1 MRVDDSWTL
10 REMKDYIR
18 KNKLNKK
25 PHLKLGMNRDQMI
38 AGLKK
43 EGKWYDNPVF
53 STHLVSKLP
62 PKKSPVKKA
71 PAPKKPKL
79 PPRPKAMAKLKKAQ
93 VEKYYSKPK
102 RAKAGT
108 TTAELQDIPMEISKM
123 IGKAVKENY
132 MLGATRSFPKFED
145 LMWKHEPFLE
155 ELSYREQN
163 VIEGFSW
170 GSEFYRLVKKITKR
184 DVDHYDDLTDSQK
197 EKFFWL
203 SQTTGQ
209 REHRKYIR
217 EIWNTHIKGKKFA
230 STNVLIDNFM
240 EKYSEN

>member
-25 PHLKLGMNRDQMI
+25 PHLRLGMNRDQLI
-38 AGLKK
+38 AGFKK

-53 STHLVSKLP
+53 KNFSD
-62 PKKSPVKKA
+62 PKYHQKPPVKKA

-93 VEKYYSKPK
+93 VEKSKPK

-108 TTAELQDIPMEISKM
+108 TTAELQDLPMDISKM
-123 IGKAVKENY
+123 IGKSVKENY

-145 LMWKHEPFLE
+145 LMWKHEPFME
-155 ELSYREQN
+155 ELSYREDN

-197 EKFFWL
+197 EKFFLL
-203 SQTTGQ
+203 SQTTGK

-217 EIWNTHIKGKKFA
+217 EIWNKHIKGKKFA
-230 STNVLIDNFM
+230 STNVLIEKFM
-240 EKYSEN
+240 EKYLSTY